1 MELVALRGANWHFPE
16 DSMAAFRR
24 ALQDG
29 AQVLE
34 MDVYMTK
41 DKVMAVHHESV
52 WHGKKIAKIR
62 YEALA
67 FEVPSFEE
75 VLLAFPTIKFNV
87 DIASRDLK
95 AVYLTVDMIR
105 KHGAA
110 SRVCLSSESV
120 EVQHWLSDLK
130 YEGERSLSYF
140 EILAVFL
147 LPVPWLKAFHLSNR
161 RAQGPPRPRPP
172 LFFFFFF
179 FDFLFFIR
187 KGLFW
192 GFLVDS
198 RVENQLR
205 VARKLAHLGAART
218 PPDDPATLV

>member
-41 DKVMAVHHESV
+41 DEVMAVHHESV

-110 SRVCLSSESV
+110 SRVCLISESV

-161 RAQGPPRPRPP
+161 RAQVPVRLGP
-172 LFFFFFF
+172 FY
-179 FDFLFFIR
+179 FDSLYFIR
-187 KGLFW
+187 KCHSFGI
-192 GFLVDS
+192 LVDY
-198 RVENQLR
+198 RVVNQLQ
-205 VARKLAHLGAART
+205 VARKLAHLGADRIT
-218 PPDDPATLV
+218 TDDPATLVSLSLA